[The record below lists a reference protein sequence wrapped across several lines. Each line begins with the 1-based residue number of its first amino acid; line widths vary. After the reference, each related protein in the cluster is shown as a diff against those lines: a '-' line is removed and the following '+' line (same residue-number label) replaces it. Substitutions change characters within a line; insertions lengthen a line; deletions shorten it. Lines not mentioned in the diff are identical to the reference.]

1 MKDSVLRT
9 KLGLGAY
16 CDTYMPTRLIVAL
29 GDKLVLQGIRR

>member
-16 CDTYMPTRLIVAL
+16 CDLYVYQAECRL